1 MVQEKQRRGEK
12 LNRREEM
19 FLNYEPQPP
28 MSYADMLKRYQGEL
42 FDLFGE
48 DEAAYARYYRENID
62 YFYGG
67 EGMYVLS
74 IDEDVKS
81 LGIPYND
88 KRLLILPSG
97 CWKKGKRPKR
107 PTASCIAIP
116 FCRFEAPQEWLDL
129 V

>member
-1 MVQEKQRRGEK
+1 
-12 LNRREEM
+12 
-19 FLNYEPQPP
+19 

-88 KRLLILPSG
+88 KRLLDT
-97 CWKKGKRPKR
+97 GKRERDRKGQPH
-107 PTASCIAIP
+107 PASLYP
-116 FCRFEAPQEWLDL
+116 LPL
-129 V
+129 

>member
-1 MVQEKQRRGEK
+1 MKEQLYLSTREAWQERVKSDEEFAAEGLKLKKVVQEKQRRGEK

-62 YFYGG
+62 YFM
-67 EGMYVLS
+67 E
-74 IDEDVKS
+74 VKA
-81 LGIPYND
+81 
-88 KRLLILPSG
+88 
-97 CWKKGKRPKR
+97 CM
-107 PTASCIAIP
+107 C
-116 FCRFEAPQEWLDL
+116 
-129 V
+129 